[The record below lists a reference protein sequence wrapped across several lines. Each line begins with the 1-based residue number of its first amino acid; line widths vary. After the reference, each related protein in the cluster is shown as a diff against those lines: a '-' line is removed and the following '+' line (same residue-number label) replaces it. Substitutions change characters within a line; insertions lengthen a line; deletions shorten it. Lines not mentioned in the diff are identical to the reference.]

1 MACLSLKWW
10 NYDATLLKHCC
21 SVSGARVTLVQQMLN
36 IAWMSFVL
44 QEHKI
49 HNNVALVMGH
59 YYTQLYRSAAIV
71 HEDCSQNYT
80 THTHACTFY
89 IVQCILYSIKAY
101 THTHRYWHTFSLK
114 HLCIQTFTW
123 CTRVAYF
130 YVYFISVSMTVEH

>member
-1 MACLSLKWW
+1 MTCGGHETLSQKDLVKP
-10 NYDATLLKHCC
+10 LKHCC
-21 SVSGARVTLVQQMLN
+21 SVSGARLTLVQQMPN
-36 IAWMSFVL
+36 IAWVSFDL

-89 IVQCILYSIKAY
+89 IVHVHCIVYRHTLIHTDTDTHSVSNTYAY
-101 THTHRYWHTFSLK
+101 RHSLEVQVWHTFM
-114 HLCIQTFTW
+114 
-123 CTRVAYF
+123 
-130 YVYFISVSMTVEH
+130 FISYPFR